1 MDLIRRRFLSVAGAT
16 IVGLVASPIV
26 RAQTYPARSVRVI
39 VPFAPGG
46 ATDIIAR
53 LILQELSK
61 QLGQQFYVE
70 NIPGASG
77 NIGTGQAAKAAPDG
91 YTILFAFSSHVTNP
105 SIFDKV
111 PYDPLK
117 DFASITLTVTSPAVL
132 SVNPSLPAKTIE
144 NLVALIRANPG
155 KYSFASGGTGTQ
167 PHLAGEQFRLS
178 LGLDLVHVP
187 YNGGGPALA
196 SAVAGHTP
204 ISFSTLSPAVPHIKE
219 GKLRALAVTSRT
231 RSQTVP
237 DVPTMTEA
245 GYPDIE
251 GDTWV
256 GVLAPAGTDGHI
268 VTLLNREIVKI
279 LSLPAMKERLVELG
293 YEPVGNTPDEYAAQ
307 IRTEIAKWAKVIRSA
322 GIRAQ

>member
-1 MDLIRRRFLSVAGAT
+1 MNLIRRRFLSVAGAT
-16 IVGLVASPIV
+16 IVGLAASHVV

-53 LILQELSK
+53 PILQELSK

-117 DFASITLTVTSPAVL
+117 DFAPITLAVTCPAVL
-132 SVNPSLPAKTIE
+132 SVNPALPAKTLE
-144 NLVALIRANPG
+144 DLVALIRAHPG

-167 PHLAGEQFRLS
+167 PHLAGEQLRLS

-196 SAVAGHTP
+196 SAIAGHTP
-204 ISFSTLSPAVPHIKE
+204 ISLSTLSPAVPHIKE
-219 GKLRALAVTSRT
+219 GKLRALAVTSRS
-231 RSQTVP
+231 RSRSVP
-237 DVPTMTEA
+237 DVPTLTEA

-256 GVLAPAGTDGHI
+256 GVLAPAGIEGEI
-268 VTLLNREIVKI
+268 VTLLNREIIKI
-279 LSLPAMKERLVELG
+279 LGLPAMKERLVELG

-307 IRTEIAKWAKVIRSA
+307 IRTEIAKWAKIIRSA

>member
-1 MDLIRRRFLSVAGAT
+1 MDIVRRRFLSVAGAT
-16 IVGLVASPIV
+16 IANLAATPLVW
-26 RAQTYPARSVRVI
+26 AQTYPARSVRVI

-53 LILQELSK
+53 PILQELSK
-61 QLGQQFYVE
+61 RLGQQFYVD

-105 SIFDKV
+105 SMFDKL
-111 PYDPLK
+111 PFDPVQ
-117 DFASITLTVTSPAVL
+117 DFTPITLAVTSPAVL
-132 SVNPSLPAKTIE
+132 SVHPALPAKTIE
-144 NLVALIRANPG
+144 DLVALIRANPG
-155 KYSFASGGTGTQ
+155 KYSFASGGVGTQ

-187 YNGGGPALA
+187 YNGGGPAIA
-196 SAVAGHTP
+196 SAIAGHTP
-204 ISFSTLSPAVPHIKE
+204 ISFSTLSPAVPHIKD
-219 GKLRALAVTSRT
+219 GKLRALAVTGRT

-245 GYPDIE
+245 GCPGIE

-268 VTLLNREIVKI
+268 VTLLHREVVKI
-279 LSLPAMKERLVELG
+279 LSVPAMKERLVELG

-307 IRTEIAKWAKVIRSA
+307 IRSEIAKWARVIHSA

>member
-1 MDLIRRRFLSVAGAT
+1 MNLIRRRFLSVAGTT
-16 IVGLVASPIV
+16 IVGLAASAVAW
-26 RAQTYPARSVRVI
+26 AQTYPARSVRVI

-70 NIPGASG
+70 NIAGASG
-77 NIGTGQAAKAAPDG
+77 NIGTGQAAKTAPDG

-105 SIFDKV
+105 LIFDKV
-111 PYDPLK
+111 PYDHFK
-117 DFASITLTVTSPAVL
+117 DFVPITLAVTSPAVL
-132 SVNPSLPAKTIE
+132 SVNPSLPAKTIQD
-144 NLVALIRANPG
+144 LVALIRANPG

-196 SAVAGHTP
+196 SVVAGHTP
-204 ISFSTLSPAVPHIKE
+204 ISFSTLSPAVPHISE
-219 GKLRALAVTSRT
+219 GKLRALAVTGRT

-256 GVLAPAGTDGHI
+256 GVLAPARTDRPI

-279 LSLPAMKERLVELG
+279 LNLPAMKQRLVALG

-307 IRTEIAKWAKVIRSA
+307 IRTEIGKWAKVIRAA